1 MSVYRSRI
9 LCIEIHKTIKNLN
22 PEFINNVFK
31 VKENKALLT
40 EQYKVNLETPE
51 WNQLTLRVKNLK
63 VYGPNIWSSVPFHF
77 KPSENLNLF
86 KSFMKNWNRNLRN
99 CTISRK

>member
-1 MSVYRSRI
+1 M
-9 LCIEIHKTIKNLN
+9 CIEIHKTIKNLN
-22 PEFINNVFK
+22 PDFINNIFK

-40 EQYKVNLETPE
+40 EQYKVNLETSE
-51 WNQLTLRVKNLK
+51 WNQFTLGVKNLK
-63 VYGPNIWSSVPFHF
+63 VYGPNICGSLPFHI

-99 CTISRK
+99 CTIRTNQLIN

>member
-22 PEFINNVFK
+22 PDFINNIFK

-51 WNQLTLRVKNLK
+51 WNQLTLGVKHLK
-63 VYGPNIWSSVPFHF
+63 VYGPNILSSLPFHI

-86 KSFMKNWNRNLRN
+86 KSTI
-99 CTISRK
+99 CTN

>member
-22 PEFINNVFK
+22 PEFINNIFK

-40 EQYKVNLETPE
+40 EQYKVNLETSE
-51 WNQLTLRVKNLK
+51 WNQFTLGVKNLK
-63 VYGPNIWSSVPFHF
+63 VYGPNICGSLPFHI

>member
-22 PEFINNVFK
+22 PDFINNIFK

-51 WNQLTLRVKNLK
+51 WNQLTSGVKN
-63 VYGPNIWSSVPFHF
+63 YGPNIRSSVPFHI

-86 KSFMKNWNRNLRN
+86 KSFIKNWNRNLRN
-99 CTISRK
+99 CTICTN

>member
-1 MSVYRSRI
+1 M
-9 LCIEIHKTIKNLN
+9 CIEIHKTKKPLNL
-22 PEFINNVFK
+22 EFIDNIFK

-51 WNQLTLRVKNLK
+51 WNQLTLGVKILK
-63 VYGPNIWSSVPFHF
+63 VYGPNTWSSLPFDI

-86 KSFMKNWNRNLRN
+86 KSTI
-99 CTISRK
+99 CTN

>member
-22 PEFINNVFK
+22 PDFINNIFK

-51 WNQLTLRVKNLK
+51 WNQLTLGVKNLK
-63 VYGPNIWSSVPFHF
+63 VYGPNICSSVPFHI
-77 KPSENLNLF
+77 KPSENLNSS
-86 KSFMKNWNRNLRN
+86 KS
-99 CTISRK
+99 S

>member
-22 PEFINNVFK
+22 PEFINNIFK

-51 WNQLTLRVKNLK
+51 WNQLTLGVKHLK
-63 VYGPNIWSSVPFHF
+63 EYGPNILSSLPFHI
-77 KPSENLNLF
+77 KPSENLN
-86 KSFMKNWNRNLRN
+86 
-99 CTISRK
+99 